1 MSTGPDFP
9 CSERHPSIL
18 RTKHRWLVVI
28 MITLIGCSPGP
39 MIVRQTADLLETGVV
54 AFERDPDLVL
64 VEAALPATI
73 KLLESLLVNSPDD
86 PRLLLLLSRLY
97 GSYAFGF
104 VETRLEMARYA
115 TPPAAP
121 STISQL
127 QQQGSRYHERGLSFA
142 LATLEA
148 KKPGAAEAFRTVNSV
163 SPYLERLTAEEAGP
177 LFWYGFNLGAWVQYN
192 RDSVR
197 ALAQGQLAHRVMA
210 RVLELDPAYSHGGA
224 HLFMIVYFGSR
235 SPMLGGDPEAAKT
248 HYRQLKAI
256 VGEDYLLADLI
267 YARASLYQQQDRE
280 GFVDTMQTIIKNAPA
295 GEEVALYNAIATH
308 RAAFYLSAIDRLFP

>member
-1 MSTGPDFP
+1 MYRSA
-9 CSERHPSIL
+9 S
-18 RTKHRWLVVI
+18 
-28 MITLIGCSPGP
+28 
-39 MIVRQTADLLETGVV
+39 A
-54 AFERDPDLVL
+54 
-64 VEAALPATI
+64 
-73 KLLESLLVNSPDD
+73 
-86 PRLLLLLSRLY
+86 
-97 GSYAFGF
+97 
-104 VETRLEMARYA
+104 
-115 TPPAAP
+115 
-121 STISQL
+121 
-127 QQQGSRYHERGLSFA
+127 
-142 LATLEA
+142 
-148 KKPGAAEAFRTVNSV
+148 GAAQAFRTVNTV
-163 SPYLERLTAEEAGP
+163 SAYLERLTAEEAGP

-267 YARASLYQQQDRE
+267 FARASLYQQQDRE